1 MPPHRNVPS
10 NTPSMKPIKPE
21 RTLRSHEENQERAYI
36 AASRRS
42 DRSLEARV
50 ESARRASDIHKKR
63 TGRALRVTEQ
73 DVMNEEMY
81 EEEDDDIPWRY
92 RSVTSHLPME
102 DGLLSRRIQSML
114 AVQLENQRLLGQAV
128 NISQQH
134 NPQFQNQAQFVS
146 PGMMQMQIPQ
156 NGFQGS
162 MLPPQQFNRTP
173 SSYRQSPYPLPNNQ
187 QQMKPTYHQ
196 RAATLA
202 TPQDVTA
209 MQQQYHHSTQST
221 PVQSAMLDDRRMSL
235 PHGVPQISQP
245 LQRKSSQTSSKHTTP
260 ISSRNGSAPTT
271 PTYRQ
276 HPSASPEEKHSH
288 NHPQRPTS
296 RVGSYDPN
304 MNLRRETDRAM
315 APLTTS
321 LPMESQ
327 QLLAGGDG
335 YPMFDMSPQ
344 EGMMKPQQPFYSYNP
359 NGHMKSRQGSYG
371 GLNQTLLPTHIDTA
385 INSTPSGTPISASS
399 GPFSSAHPD
408 HAFGMFDGS
417 MFGADMFNAG
427 GSGFSS
433 SQASPG
439 VHETFNEPL
448 FNDFLE
454 QDMFGDFQAATSGY
468 ASG

>member
-156 NGFQGS
+156 NGYQGS

-187 QQMKPTYHQ
+187 QQMKPAYHQ
-196 RAATLA
+196 RSVTLA
-202 TPQDVTA
+202 NPQDVTA
-209 MQQQYHHSTQST
+209 MQQQQYHHSSQST
-221 PVQSAMLDDRRMSL
+221 PVQSATPDGRRMSL
-235 PHGVPQISQP
+235 PPGMVPQMSQS
-245 LQRKSSQTSSKHTTP
+245 LQGRSSQMSSKHTTP
-260 ISSRNGSAPTT
+260 IPSRNGSTPTT

-276 HPSASPEEKHSH
+276 QLSASPEEKHSQH
-288 NHPQRPTS
+288 HQQRPIS
-296 RVGSYDPN
+296 RVGSYDP
-304 MNLRRETDRAM
+304 RAM

-335 YPMFDMSPQ
+335 YPMFDMTPQ
-344 EGMMKPQQPFYSYNP
+344 DGMMKPQQPFYSYNP
-359 NGHMKSRQGSYG
+359 NGHMKSRQSSYG

-385 INSTPSGTPISASS
+385 ISGTPNGTPISASS
-399 GPFSSAHPD
+399 GPISSAHPD
-408 HAFGMFDGS
+408 HGFGMFEGS
-417 MFGADMFNAG
+417 MFGADMFSAG

-439 VHETFNEPL
+439 VHENFNEPL